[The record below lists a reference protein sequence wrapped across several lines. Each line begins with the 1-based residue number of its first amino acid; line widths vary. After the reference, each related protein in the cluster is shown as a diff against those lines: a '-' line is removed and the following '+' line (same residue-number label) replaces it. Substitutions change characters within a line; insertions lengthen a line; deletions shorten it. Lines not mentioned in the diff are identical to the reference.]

1 MGECRAQHPLPMPID
16 SPAGFLYTL
25 EEMVSAARAERD
37 KLERRFTQPVLL
49 VVAPAEEWA
58 ETTAVRATADSADP
72 ISVTM
77 MPTLVLPV
85 AKRHPGS
92 ADVTFGRSTVCDV
105 VLPFA
110 AISKAHGFFRNEA
123 VGRWVVGDLGSKNG
137 TFVDGHKVTASTAH
151 AMRDGATLRFGDVTA
166 KFLSPVSF
174 VADLK
179 RRLT

>member
-1 MGECRAQHPLPMPID
+1 MPID

-25 EEMVSAARAERD
+25 EEMVTSARAD
-37 KLERRFTQPVLL
+37 KDRMERRFTQPVLL
-49 VVAPAEEWA
+49 VVAPQEEWA
-58 ETTAVRATADSADP
+58 ETTAVRTTGESTDV
-72 ISVTM
+72 SVQM

-92 ADVTFGRSTVCDV
+92 QDITFGRSTICDV

-110 AISKAHGFFRNEA
+110 AISKAHGFFRQE
-123 VGRWVVGDLGSKNG
+123 VEGRWIAGDLGSKNG
-137 TFVDGHKVTASTAH
+137 TYVDGHKVSAHATH
-151 AMRDGATLRFGDVTA
+151 AMRDGASLRFGDVTA

-179 RRLT
+179 RRL

>member
-1 MGECRAQHPLPMPID
+1 MPID

-25 EEMVSAARAERD
+25 EEMVNSARADRD
-37 KLERRFTQPVLL
+37 RLERRFTQPVLL
-49 VVAPAEEWA
+49 VVAPQEEWA
-58 ETTAVRATADSADP
+58 ETTAVRTTADGSDP
-72 ISVTM
+72 VSVTM

-123 VGRWVVGDLGSKNG
+123 AGRWQVGDLGSKNG
-137 TFVDGHKVTASTAH
+137 TYVDGHKVTAQTAH
-151 AMRDGATLRFGDVTA
+151 PMRDGATLRFGDVTA

>member
-1 MGECRAQHPLPMPID
+1 MPID

-25 EEMVSAARAERD
+25 EEMVSTARAESDR
-37 KLERRFTQPVLL
+37 LERRFTQPVLL
-49 VVAPAEEWA
+49 VVAPQEDWA
-58 ETTAVRATADSADP
+58 ETTEVRTTADQADLV
-72 ISVTM
+72 SVTM

-123 VGRWVVGDLGSKNG
+123 VGRWLVGDLGSKNG
-137 TFVDGHKVTASTAH
+137 TFVDGHKVTASTSH
-151 AMRDGATLRFGDVTA
+151 PMRDGATLRFGDVTG

>member
-1 MGECRAQHPLPMPID
+1 MPID
-16 SPAGFLYTL
+16 SPAGYLYTL
-25 EEMVSAARAERD
+25 EEMVNSARADRER
-37 KLERRFTQPVLL
+37 LERKFTQPVLL

-58 ETTAVRATADSADP
+58 ETTAVRTGVEPGDP

-92 ADVTFGRSTVCDV
+92 PDVTFGRSTVCDV

-110 AISKAHGFFRNEA
+110 AISKAHGFFRME
-123 VGRWVVGDLGSKNG
+123 VEGRWLVGDLGSKNG
-137 TFVDGHKVTASTAH
+137 TYVDGHKVNASSTH
-151 AMRDGATLRFGDVTA
+151 GMRDGATLRFGDVTA

-179 RRLT
+179 RRLS

>member
-1 MGECRAQHPLPMPID
+1 MPID
-16 SPAGFLYTL
+16 SPAGYLYTL
-25 EEMVSAARAERD
+25 EEMVASARAERD
-37 KLERRFTQPVLL
+37 RLERKFTQPVLL
-49 VVAPAEEWA
+49 VVAPAEDWA
-58 ETTAVRATADSADP
+58 ETTAVRLPSASSSDAEP

-85 AKRHPGS
+85 SKRHPGS
-92 ADVTFGRSTVCDV
+92 TDVTFGRSTVCDV

-110 AISKAHGFFRNEA
+110 AISKAHGFFRME
-123 VGRWVVGDLGSKNG
+123 VEGRWLVGDLGSKNG
-137 TFVDGHKVTASTAH
+137 TFVDGHKVTASTSH
-151 AMRDGATLRFGDVTA
+151 PMRDGATLRFGDVTA

>member
-1 MGECRAQHPLPMPID
+1 MPID
-16 SPAGFLYTL
+16 SPAGYLYTL
-25 EEMVSAARAERD
+25 EEMVNAARADRER
-37 KLERRFTQPVLL
+37 LERKFTQPVLL

-58 ETTAVRATADSADP
+58 EVTAVRLGAEVGDA

-92 ADVTFGRSTVCDV
+92 PDMTFGRSTVCDV

-110 AISKAHGFFRNEA
+110 AISKAHGFFRME
-123 VGRWVVGDLGSKNG
+123 VEGRWVVGDLGSKNG
-137 TFVDGHKVTASTAH
+137 TFVDGHKVTASTSH
-151 AMRDGATLRFGDVTA
+151 PMRDGATLRFGDVTA

-179 RRLT
+179 RRLN

>member
-1 MGECRAQHPLPMPID
+1 MPID

-25 EEMVSAARAERD
+25 EEMVQSARAD
-37 KLERRFTQPVLL
+37 KDRMERRFTQPVLL
-49 VVAPAEEWA
+49 VVAPQEEWA
-58 ETTAVRATADSADP
+58 ETTQVRTTTEAQP
-72 ISVTM
+72 GVSVQM

-92 ADVTFGRSTVCDV
+92 QDITFGRSTICDV

-110 AISKAHGFFRNEA
+110 AISKAHGFFRQE
-123 VGRWVVGDLGSKNG
+123 VEGRWVAGDLGSKNG
-137 TFVDGHKVTASTAH
+137 TYVDGHKVNAH
-151 AMRDGATLRFGDVTA
+151 TTHPMRDGASLRFGDVTA

-179 RRLT
+179 RRL

>member
-1 MGECRAQHPLPMPID
+1 MPID

-25 EEMVSAARAERD
+25 EEMVNSARAEKDRM
-37 KLERRFTQPVLL
+37 ERRFTQPVLL
-49 VVAPAEEWA
+49 VVAPQEDWA
-58 ETTAVRATADSADP
+58 ETTQVRTTEDP
-72 ISVTM
+72 GGVSVQM

-92 ADVTFGRSTVCDV
+92 ADITFGRSTICDV

-110 AISKAHGFFRNEA
+110 AISKAHGFFRQEA
-123 VGRWVVGDLGSKNG
+123 EGRWITGDLGSKNG
-137 TFVDGHKVTASTAH
+137 TYVDGHKVAANATH
-151 AMRDGATLRFGDVTA
+151 PMRDGASLRFGDVTA

-179 RRLT
+179 RRL